1 MEPERATMTEDEQ
14 LVWDLVSGHRGRAR
28 AVSASDL
35 AHATGL
41 TDRAVRAIIK
51 TLIEQFG
58 CPIASTPQAPAG
70 YFLPETLE
78 EIRETLDSLKGRALS
93 ILHRMARL
101 RGEALPDLVGQLAL
115 ELKEIPDADP
125 VRVAD

>member
-1 MEPERATMTEDEQ
+1 MEPERACMTDEER
-14 LVWDLVSGHRGRAR
+14 LLWDVVSGHRGRAR
-28 AVSASDL
+28 AVSAADL

-41 TDRAVRAIIK
+41 PDRAVRATIK

-70 YFLPETLE
+70 YFIPETLE

-115 ELKEIPDADP
+115 ELRETADADP
-125 VRVAD
+125 VHATD